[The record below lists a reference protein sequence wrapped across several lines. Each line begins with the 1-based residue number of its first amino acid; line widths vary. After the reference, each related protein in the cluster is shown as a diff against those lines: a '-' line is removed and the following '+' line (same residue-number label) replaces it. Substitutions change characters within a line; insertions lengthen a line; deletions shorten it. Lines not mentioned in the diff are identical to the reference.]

1 MKEILSF
8 LLVFCGFNSVIS
20 QETHQDTISPKQL
33 KEIIVI
39 GKKTQVFEKQTK
51 SLSTVDE
58 YLQKSSRVGMIKR
71 GAYAWE
77 PIINSMPTE
86 RTLVTIDGMRI
97 FGACTDKMDPVT
109 SYVEVSNLSEATIC
123 SGQEGACFGTTIGG
137 SIDLKRMKNTFR
149 DTTWNFNLNT
159 GFETNNAQKIAGLA
173 IDYADSLFYVATD
186 FMFRDADNYRAGN
199 NKEVQFSQF
208 RKLNLSQTI
217 GYKTSELSFLE
228 ASVIYD
234 KATNVG
240 YPALPMDVSL
250 AQALITSLKYEYK
263 PVDNLIK
270 NWETKIYFNTIT
282 HKMDDTKR
290 PNVAIHMDMP
300 GWSKTYGYY
309 SKVEAQKGN
318 HHFLVNLNSFLNNS
332 LAEMTMYPNNPNENP
347 MFMLTW
353 PDVDTFYN
361 GIFLE
366 DNYAFNCHSSLR
378 VSASFGVHSNKIKS
392 QFGLES
398 LQIFYPEMKD
408 TRTRFLK
415 NVSTNYTITHGK
427 FQYGV
432 GAGYGERAPSV
443 SEAYGF
449 YLFNSFDGFDQIGN
463 PNLKNEKALEG
474 NAFVSFKNEKWT
486 LKAETYYFHI
496 MDYIISRPN
505 SSFVP
510 MTIGAN
516 GVKVYTALDY
526 ATIYNVSLS
535 NDYRINDKI
544 NWNMKFIIT
553 KGIDSDK
560 MNLPFMSPFSYST
573 NVSYFDKKITADLTL
588 LGNGI
593 QNDFSPFYGE
603 DKTPDFA
610 VLNANFG
617 YKFKWNR
624 SKLLTK
630 IGVENI
636 LDTNYSTYLDWNN
649 LPQKGRNFFVNINY
663 ML

>member
-159 GFETNNAQKIAGLA
+159 GFETNNAQKITGLA

-474 NAFVSFKNEKWT
+474 NAFVSFKNKKWT
-486 LKAETYYFHI
+486 LKAETSYFHI
-496 MDYIISRPN
+496 IDYIISRPN
-505 SSFVP
+505 SSFIP

-516 GVKVYTALDY
+516 GVKVYTTLDY

>member
-463 PNLKNEKALEG
+463 PNLKNEKVFEG
-474 NAFVSFKNEKWT
+474 NAFVSFKNKKWT
-486 LKAETYYFHI
+486 LKAETSYFHI

-505 SSFVP
+505 SSFIP

>member
-159 GFETNNAQKIAGLA
+159 GFETNNAQKITGLA

-474 NAFVSFKNEKWT
+474 NAFVSFKNKKWT
-486 LKAETYYFHI
+486 LKAETSYFHI
-496 MDYIISRPN
+496 IDYIISRPN
-505 SSFVP
+505 SSFIP

>member
-1 MKEILSF
+1 M
-8 LLVFCGFNSVIS
+8 VFCGFNSVIS

-217 GYKTSELSFLE
+217 GYKTNELSFLE

-432 GAGYGERAPSV
+432 DAGYGERAPSV

-505 SSFVP
+505 SSFIP

>member
-159 GFETNNAQKIAGLA
+159 GFETNNAQKITGLA

-474 NAFVSFKNEKWT
+474 NAFVSFKNKKWT
-486 LKAETYYFHI
+486 LKAETSYFHI
-496 MDYIISRPN
+496 IDYIISRPN
-505 SSFVP
+505 SSFIP

-617 YKFKWNR
+617 YKVKWNR

>member
-486 LKAETYYFHI
+486 LKAESSYFHI

-505 SSFVP
+505 SSFIP

>member
-217 GYKTSELSFLE
+217 GYKTNELSFLE

-486 LKAETYYFHI
+486 LKAESSYFHI

-505 SSFVP
+505 SSFIP

>member
-159 GFETNNAQKIAGLA
+159 GFETNNAQKITGLA

-486 LKAETYYFHI
+486 LKAESSYFHI
-496 MDYIISRPN
+496 IDYIISRPN
-505 SSFVP
+505 SSFIP

-526 ATIYNVSLS
+526 ATIYSVSLS

>member
-217 GYKTSELSFLE
+217 GYKTNELSFLE

-463 PNLKNEKALEG
+463 PNLKNEKVLEG
-474 NAFVSFKNEKWT
+474 NTFVSFKNEKWT
-486 LKAETYYFHI
+486 LKAETSYFHI
-496 MDYIISRPN
+496 IDYIISRPN
-505 SSFVP
+505 SSFIP

>member
-217 GYKTSELSFLE
+217 GYKTNELSFLE

-474 NAFVSFKNEKWT
+474 NAFVSFKNKKWT
-486 LKAETYYFHI
+486 LKAESSYFHI

-505 SSFVP
+505 SSFIP

>member
-1 MKEILSF
+1 MKKIVSF
-8 LLVFCGFNSVIS
+8 LLVVFCYNFIIS
-20 QETHQDTISPKQL
+20 QETNQDTISPKQL

-39 GKKTQVFEKQTK
+39 GKKSQIFEKQSK

-58 YLQKSSRVGMIKR
+58 YLQKSSKVGMIKR

-77 PIINSMPTE
+77 PLINSMPTE

-97 FGACTDKMDPVT
+97 FGACTDKMDPIT
-109 SYVEVSNLSEATIC
+109 SYVEVSNLSEATVC

-137 SIDLKRMKNTFR
+137 SIDLKRTRNSFR
-149 DTTWNFNLNT
+149 DKTWNINLNS
-159 GFETNNAQKIAGLA
+159 GFESNNTQKIAGLA

-186 FMFRDADNYRAGN
+186 FMFRDADNYKAGN
-199 NKEVQFSQF
+199 NEEVRFSQF

-217 GYKTSELSFLE
+217 GYKTSDYSFLE

-250 AQALITSLKYEYK
+250 AQALITSIKYEYK
-263 PVDNLIK
+263 PVDDFIK
-270 NWETKIYFNTIT
+270 NWETKLYFNTIT

-290 PNVAIHMDMP
+290 PNVPIHMDMP

-309 SKVEAQKGN
+309 SKIEAQKGN
-318 HHFLVNLNSFLNNS
+318 HHFLVNLNSFLNNT
-332 LAEMTMYPNNPNENP
+332 LAEMTMYPADPNENA

-361 GIFLE
+361 GVFLE
-366 DNYAFNCHSSLR
+366 DNYVFNCHSSLR
-378 VSASFGVHSNKIKS
+378 VSASLGVHSNKIKS

-398 LQIFYPEMKD
+398 LKIFYPEMKD
-408 TRTRFLK
+408 SRTRFLK
-415 NVSTNYTITHGK
+415 NISSNYTISNGK
-427 FQYGV
+427 IQYGV
-432 GAGYGERAPSV
+432 GAGYGERAPAV

-463 PNLKNEKALEG
+463 PNLKNEKVLEG
-474 NAFVSFKNEKWT
+474 NAFIRFKNEKWT
-486 LKAETYYFHI
+486 VKAETSYFHI
-496 MDYIISRPN
+496 MDYIISKPN
-505 SSFVP
+505 PIFIP

-516 GVKVYTALDY
+516 GVKVYSSLDY
-526 ATIYNVSLS
+526 ATIYNVSFS
-535 NDYRINDKI
+535 NDYRINDKFS
-544 NWNMKFIIT
+544 WNTKFIIT

-560 MNLPFMSPFSYST
+560 MNLPFMSPISYST
-573 NVSYFDKKITADLTL
+573 NVTYLGRKMSADLTL
-588 LGNGI
+588 LGNGV

-603 DKTPDFA
+603 DKTTDFA
-610 VLNANFG
+610 ILNASFG
-617 YKFKWNR
+617 YKFKWNS
-624 SKLLTK
+624 SKLLVK
-630 IGVENI
+630 VGVENI
-636 LDTNYSTYLDWNN
+636 LDTYYSTYLDWNN
-649 LPQKGRNFFVNINY
+649 LPQKGRNFYLNINY

>member
-270 NWETKIYFNTIT
+270 NCETKIYFNTIT

-486 LKAETYYFHI
+486 LKAETSYFHI

-505 SSFVP
+505 SSFIP

>member
-378 VSASFGVHSNKIKS
+378 VSATFGVHSNKIKS

-427 FQYGV
+427 FQCGV

>member
-159 GFETNNAQKIAGLA
+159 GFETNNAQKITGLA

-486 LKAETYYFHI
+486 LKAETSYFHI

-505 SSFVP
+505 SSFIP

>member
-159 GFETNNAQKIAGLA
+159 GFETNNAQKITGLA

-217 GYKTSELSFLE
+217 GYKTNELSFLE

-474 NAFVSFKNEKWT
+474 NAFVSFKNKKWT
-486 LKAETYYFHI
+486 LKAESSYFHI

-505 SSFVP
+505 SSFIP

>member
-449 YLFNSFDGFDQIGN
+449 YLFNSFDGFDQIGK

-486 LKAETYYFHI
+486 LKAESSYFYI
-496 MDYIISRPN
+496 IDYIISRPN
-505 SSFVP
+505 SSFIP

>member
-159 GFETNNAQKIAGLA
+159 GFETNNAQKITGLA

-505 SSFVP
+505 SSFIP

>member
-159 GFETNNAQKIAGLA
+159 GFETNNAQKITGLA

-474 NAFVSFKNEKWT
+474 NAFVSFKNKKWT
-486 LKAETYYFHI
+486 LKAETSYFHI
-496 MDYIISRPN
+496 IDYIISRPN
-505 SSFVP
+505 SSFIP

-573 NVSYFDKKITADLTL
+573 NLSYFDKKITADLTL

>member
-159 GFETNNAQKIAGLA
+159 GFETNNAQKITGLA

-408 TRTRFLK
+408 SRTRFLK

-432 GAGYGERAPSV
+432 GVGYGERAPSV

-486 LKAETYYFHI
+486 LKAETSYFHI

-505 SSFVP
+505 SSFIP

>member
-378 VSASFGVHSNKIKS
+378 VSATFGVHSNKIKS

-427 FQYGV
+427 FQCGV

-505 SSFVP
+505 SSFIP

>member
-474 NAFVSFKNEKWT
+474 NAFVSFKNKKWT
-486 LKAETYYFHI
+486 LKAETSYFHI
-496 MDYIISRPN
+496 IDYIISRPN
-505 SSFVP
+505 SSFIP